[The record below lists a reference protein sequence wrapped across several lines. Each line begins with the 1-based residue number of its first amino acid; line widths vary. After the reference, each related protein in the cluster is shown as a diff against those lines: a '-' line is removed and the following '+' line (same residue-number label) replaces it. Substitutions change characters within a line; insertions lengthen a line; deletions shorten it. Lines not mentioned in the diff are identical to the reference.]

1 MSEHLDWGGT
11 IRKMWPTEGDKFR
24 DHMLRLDKDSRRMRF
39 AHGVSDAFIDDYA
52 ARLHDMGSVIYG
64 YFVDGEVRAAAELRK
79 LGETW
84 GREAEAAF
92 SVEHGWQGHGIG
104 TELMGKLIR
113 AARNRGVMH
122 LYMSCLSE
130 NAKMQ
135 AIARKHGADLRFEY
149 GEVLGDIVPKDPN
162 YFSVLA
168 EAMEDRVGYML
179 AVLDLSD
186 RLVKAA

>member
-92 SVEHGWQGHGIG
+92 SVE
-104 TELMGKLIR
+104 LMGKLIR